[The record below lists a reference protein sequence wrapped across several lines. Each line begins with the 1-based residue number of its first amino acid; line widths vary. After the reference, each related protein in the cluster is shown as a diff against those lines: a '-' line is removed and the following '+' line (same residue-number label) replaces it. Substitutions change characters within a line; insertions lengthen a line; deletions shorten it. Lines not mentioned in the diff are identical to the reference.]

1 VERSKCKSL
10 LSLPSSCSV
19 LIDDEDAM
27 SFQLDVAKEG
37 NERARVVDS
46 KIVELSLYVT
56 VCVVCVI
63 IKYPDKK
70 RTVH

>member
-1 VERSKCKSL
+1 MERSKCKSL

-46 KIVELSLYVT
+46 GFKN
-56 VCVVCVI
+56 C
-63 IKYPDKK
+63 
-70 RTVH
+70 

>member
-1 VERSKCKSL
+1 
-10 LSLPSSCSV
+10 